1 VEATLRWRG
10 TLSESPAA
18 AAGSTTQSPASSKR
32 LARARARALGQRVP
46 YTMSDDER
54 RLIDRLIERDE
65 QAFSEI
71 VHRYG
76 DKVFS
81 LIYRML
87 GSRPEAED
95 VAQDVF
101 ITVFK
106 TIESFRGEAKFSTW
120 LLRIAANHA
129 KNRIKHLARRPTEG
143 VDPNDVSEV
152 RVVPDRPAPPVQA
165 RIDTPDAILE
175 AAQTDRLMQEA
186 IANLAEDQRLLVV
199 LRDVEEMSYQE
210 IEEIT
215 GLPEGTIKSRLHRA
229 RMAIKEWVDR
239 HTR

>member
-1 VEATLRWRG
+1 MTAA
-10 TLSESPAA
+10 LSEQCGGHTALEGTGEPSGGAEAQAAEPGADPAA
-18 AAGSTTQSPASSKR
+18 RPLPRPRAGPAD
-32 LARARARALGQRVP
+32 ALH
-46 YTMSDDER
+46 DEPGR
-54 RLIDRLIERDE
+54 TAPIARLIERDE

-71 VHRYG
+71 VRQYG

-87 GSRPEAED
+87 GNRQEAED

-143 VDPNDVSEV
+143 ADPDDVSQLRRCPIGRSRRCKPES
-152 RVVPDRPAPPVQA
+152 RP
-165 RIDTPDAILE
+165 R
-175 AAQTDRLMQEA
+175 
-186 IANLAEDQRLLVV
+186 
-199 LRDVEEMSYQE
+199 
-210 IEEIT
+210 
-215 GLPEGTIKSRLHRA
+215 
-229 RMAIKEWVDR
+229 
-239 HTR
+239 TRCWKRCRPNG

>member
-1 VEATLRWRG
+1 MSVAERL
-10 TLSESPAA
+10 L
-18 AAGSTTQSPASSKR
+18 
-32 LARARARALGQRVP
+32 LARLR
-46 YTMSDDER
+46 
-54 RLIDRLIERDE
+54 ERDE
-65 QAFSEI
+65 QAFAEI
-71 VHRYG
+71 VRQYQ

-87 GSRPEAED
+87 GNRQEAED

-143 VDPNDVSEV
+143 ADPDDVSQV
-152 RVVPDRPAPPVQA
+152 RVAADRPPPPVQA
-165 RIDTPDAILE
+165 HIAGPDAMLE
-175 AAQTDRLMQEA
+175 AAETDQLMQQA
-186 IANLAEDQRLLVV
+186 IAGLDEDQRLLVE
-199 LRDVEEMSYQE
+199 LRDVQEQSYQE

>member
-1 VEATLRWRG
+1 MSLAERLLIARLR
-10 TLSESPAA
+10 
-18 AAGSTTQSPASSKR
+18 
-32 LARARARALGQRVP
+32 
-46 YTMSDDER
+46 
-54 RLIDRLIERDE
+54 ERDE
-65 QAFSEI
+65 QAFEEI
-71 VHRYG
+71 VRTYG

-87 GSRPEAED
+87 GNRQEAED

-120 LLRIAANHA
+120 LLRIAANHS

-143 VDPNDVSEV
+143 VDPEDVSQV
-152 RVVPDRPAPPVQA
+152 RLSSDRPAPPVQA
-165 RIDTPDAILE
+165 QIDAPDKLME
-175 AAQTDRLMQEA
+175 AAEMEA
-186 IANLAEDQRLLVV
+186 HVQRAIEALDEDQRLLVV

-210 IEEIT
+210 IGEIT

-229 RMAIKEWVDR
+229 RTAIKEELDK

>member
-10 TLSESPAA
+10 SITAPPAE
-18 AAGSTTQSPASSKR
+18 GTTTAQSPASSKR
-32 LARARARALGQRVP
+32 LVRARARALGQRTP
-46 YTMSDDER
+46 YTMSADER
-54 RLIDRLIERDE
+54 RLIDRLLERDE
-65 QAFSEI
+65 QAFSDI
-71 VHRYG
+71 VRLYG

-87 GSRPEAED
+87 GNRQEAED

-106 TIESFRGEAKFSTW
+106 TVESFRGEAKFSTW

-143 VDPNDVSEV
+143 ADPDDVSQV
-152 RVVPDRPAPPVQA
+152 RAVPDRPSPPVQA
-165 RIDTPDAILE
+165 RIEGPDTLLE
-175 AAQTDRLMQEA
+175 GMQTERLIQEA
-186 IANLAEDQRLLVV
+186 IADLPEDQRLLVV

-229 RMAIKEWVDR
+229 RMAIKERLDR